1 MKYLNAT
8 PPTTTPKKRI
18 GVLLANLG
26 TPDDCDVKSVRRYLK
41 QFLSDPRVVEA
52 HPVLWWLFLNVI
64 LLNTRPKKTAAAY
77 QSIWSKEGSPLLKIS
92 NQQASALQQR
102 LDTQYGDDLFTV
114 ELGMSYGQPSI
125 ASAMQRLKQAGC
137 TKLMVLPLYP
147 QYSGS
152 TTAAVF
158 DAVANEMK
166 TWRQIPELRMINH
179 YYDHSAYIDA
189 LAASIN
195 NYWTSN
201 TQAEKLIM
209 SFHGIPQE
217 YIDKGDAYYFEC
229 QQTAVLLA
237 QKLKLN
243 DDQWMLTFQSRLG
256 PKQWLSPYTDLTLK
270 DLAKNQNVKSVQ
282 IVCPG
287 FSADCLE
294 TFEEIAIEN
303 KQTFLSNGGDAYEYI
318 ACLNDDKNHIDMM
331 SSLIKQH
338 SSSWI

>member
-1 MKYLNAT
+1 MNYLNQT
-8 PPTTTPKKRI
+8 PPTSIPKTRI

-52 HPVLWWLFLNVI
+52 HRVLWWLFLNIV

-77 QSIWSKEGSPLLKIS
+77 RSIWGEDGSPLLKIS
-92 NQQASALQQR
+92 EQQSKALQLK
-102 LDTQYGDDLFTV
+102 LDKQFGNDLYHV
-114 ELGMSYGQPSI
+114 ELGMSYGKPSI

-137 TKLMVLPLYP
+137 TKLVVLPLYP

-152 TTAAVF
+152 TSAAVF
-158 DAVANEMK
+158 DAVADEMK

-189 LAASIN
+189 LAESIK
-195 NYWTSN
+195 NYWASKS
-201 TQAEKLIM
+201 QAEKLIM

-229 QQTAVLLA
+229 QQTAKLLA
-237 QKLKLN
+237 LKLN
-243 DDQWMLTFQSRLG
+243 LNEDQWMLTFQSRLG

-270 DLAKNQNVKSVQ
+270 DLAKNQNIKSVQ

-294 TFEEIAIEN
+294 TLEEIAIEN
-303 KQTFLSNGGDAYEYI
+303 KQTFISNGGTDYNYI
-318 ACLNDDKNHIDMM
+318 ACLNDDEQHIAMM
-331 SSLIKQH
+331 AELIEHH
-338 SSSWI
+338 STAWC